1 MFTNKTPTDKKGC
14 IKRGL
19 QDGNCLP
26 TSRFREKWHTTREAS
41 CRRAFD
47 PCAPILFVLYHYFEQ
62 NLHFGLVPAP
72 PQVLSAQSILVAG
85 FDTCNIPNRHI
96 SSRSK
101 KFCTGVAKKW
111 RFPERKWHQ
120 FKKQIRVRE
129 RHFLLRN
136 VTKVTR
142 HILSQKI
149 VTKMTSLTQ
158 IWDGK
163 LGRNSAKTDPKKV
176 KRFLRPTL
184 KNHFF
189 VSFLHIEVYFF
200 RVGLND

>member
-26 TSRFREKWHTTREAS
+26 ASRFREKWHTTREAS
-41 CRRAFD
+41 CRRAFG

-72 PQVLSAQSILVAG
+72 PQVLSARSILVAG

-120 FKKQIRVRE
+120 FRKKNLCARASLSSEKCDQSDASHFVTENSDQNDVTHPNLRRE
-129 RHFLLRN
+129 A
-136 VTKVTR
+136 
-142 HILSQKI
+142 
-149 VTKMTSLTQ
+149 
-158 IWDGK
+158 GK
-163 LGRNSAKTDPKKV
+163 KFG
-176 KRFLRPTL
+176 
-184 KNHFF
+184 
-189 VSFLHIEVYFF
+189 
-200 RVGLND
+200 